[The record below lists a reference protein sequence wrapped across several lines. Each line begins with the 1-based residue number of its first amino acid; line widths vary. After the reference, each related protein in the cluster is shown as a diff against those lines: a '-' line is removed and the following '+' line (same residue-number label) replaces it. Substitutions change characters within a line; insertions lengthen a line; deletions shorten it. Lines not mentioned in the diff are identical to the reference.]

1 MRKFI
6 RAVLS
11 QVEWAAY
18 LLAIWSLLVLFL
30 EPVISHYSNYVVVQ
44 NWTAGANLVFL
55 GLAILSRL
63 VLKTGGGI
71 GKTVWFDLA
80 MLVLGTVLMLF
91 YARIVIFFLL
101 IRQTYFILDFVIFR
115 LYRGRVYK
123 WLAKN
128 PPVSLMLSFLF
139 VILIGTVLLM
149 LPVASVRKE
158 VTPIVD
164 ALFTATSA
172 TCVTGLT
179 VYDVG
184 SYFSR
189 FGQMVILILI
199 QIGGLG
205 IMTVSTAFALLLGRN
220 IDLKLKNVMS
230 QVVGGTNRVN
240 VLHLLKNIVIV
251 TVSLEL
257 IGALI
262 LLAKFLKG
270 NTLSHAIYLS
280 VFHSVSAFCNAGF
293 SVFPDNMARFGSSAI
308 VSLTIP
314 TLIILGG
321 LGFTTIIDLL
331 RYFFKKDRVNS
342 LNLHTKIVLVTT
354 TVLILGGMLSFLTME
369 YQITMKGFTA
379 PQRFLSSFF
388 QSVTLRTAGFSSLN
402 FGAMSKASI
411 FVSMILMFIGASP
424 GSTGGGIKTT
434 TFAVLGLTM
443 VSLLKGRKD
452 ISVFGRRIPSDN
464 FREAAGLVFLSAA
477 ILFFAVLALL
487 VVEPFSLDKLLFEA
501 VSAFGTVGLSM
512 GITPQLSSLGR
523 ILITFLMYVGRI
535 GPLTLIYAFAVG
547 SKKTNIKF
555 AEETIAIG

>member
-30 EPVISHYSNYVVVQ
+30 EPVISHYADYNVVQ

-63 VLKTGGGI
+63 VLKTGRGI
-71 GKTVWFDLA
+71 GKTVWFDLV
-80 MLVLGTVLMLF
+80 MLVLGTVLMVF

-101 IRQTYFILDFVIFR
+101 IRQTFFILDFFIFR
-115 LYRGRVYK
+115 LYQGKVYK
-123 WLAKN
+123 WLSKN
-128 PPVSLMLSFLF
+128 PPVSLMLSFLL

-149 LPVASVRKE
+149 LPVANTRKE
-158 VTPIVD
+158 VTPVVD

-184 SYFSR
+184 SYFSK
-189 FGQMVILILI
+189 FGQIVILILI

-230 QVVGGTNRVN
+230 QVVGGTNKVN
-240 VLHLLKNIVIV
+240 VLHLLKNIVIL

-257 IGALI
+257 VGALI
-262 LLAKFLKG
+262 LMAKFLRG

-293 SVFPDNMARFGSSAI
+293 SVFPDNMARFGGSAI
-308 VSLTIP
+308 VSLVIP
-314 TLIILGG
+314 ALIILGG

-354 TVLILGGMLSFLTME
+354 SVLILGGMLSFLTME
-369 YQITMKGFTA
+369 YHVTMKGFTA

-388 QSVTLRTAGFSSLN
+388 QSVTLRTAGFSSLD

-452 ISVFGRRIPSDN
+452 ISVFGRRIPSNN

-487 VVEPFSLDKLLFEA
+487 LVEPFSLDKLLFEA

-512 GITPQLSSLGR
+512 GITPYLSPLGR

>member
-30 EPVISHYSNYVVVQ
+30 EPVISHYADYNVVQ

-63 VLKTGGGI
+63 VLKTGRGI
-71 GKTVWFDLA
+71 GKTVWFDLV
-80 MLVLGTVLMLF
+80 MLVLGTVLMVF

-101 IRQTYFILDFVIFR
+101 IRQTFFILDFFIFR
-115 LYRGRVYK
+115 LYQGKVYK
-123 WLAKN
+123 WLSKN
-128 PPVSLMLSFLF
+128 PPVSLMLSFLL

-149 LPVASVRKE
+149 LPVANTRKE
-158 VTPIVD
+158 VTPVVD

-184 SYFSR
+184 SYFSK
-189 FGQMVILILI
+189 FGQIVILILI

-230 QVVGGTNRVN
+230 QVVGGTNKVN
-240 VLHLLKNIVIV
+240 VLHLLKNIVIL

-257 IGALI
+257 VGALI
-262 LLAKFLKG
+262 LMAKFLRG

-293 SVFPDNMARFGSSAI
+293 SVFPDNMARFGGSAI
-308 VSLTIP
+308 VSLVIP
-314 TLIILGG
+314 ALIILGG

-354 TVLILGGMLSFLTME
+354 SVLILGGMLSFLTME
-369 YQITMKGFTA
+369 YHVTMKGFTA

-388 QSVTLRTAGFSSLN
+388 QSVTLRTAGFSSLD

-411 FVSMILMFIGASP
+411 FVSMILMFIGALP

-452 ISVFGRRIPSDN
+452 ISVFGRRIPSNN

-487 VVEPFSLDKLLFEA
+487 LVEPFSLDKLLFEA

-512 GITPQLSSLGR
+512 GITPYLSPLGR

>member
-1 MRKFI
+1 MRKVL

-30 EPVISHYSNYVVVQ
+30 EPLISYYYSYSAIQ
-44 NWTAGANLVFL
+44 NWTAGANLLFL
-55 GLAILSRL
+55 GLAIISRF
-63 VLKTGGGI
+63 VLKPGGAM
-71 GKTVWFDLA
+71 GKAVWFDIA
-80 MLVLGTVLMLF
+80 MLAVGTLLMALN
-91 YARIVIFFLL
+91 ARIVIFFLL
-101 IRQTYFILDFVIFR
+101 IRQTFFILDFLIFR
-115 LYRGRVYK
+115 LNRGRGYK
-123 WLAKN
+123 WLAAN
-128 PPVSLMLSFLF
+128 PPMSLMLSFML

-149 LPVASVRKE
+149 LPVATVRKE
-158 VTPIVD
+158 VTPFVD

-179 VYDVG
+179 VYDIG
-184 SYFSR
+184 SYFSK
-189 FGQMVILILI
+189 FGQIVILLLI

-251 TVSLEL
+251 TVSVEL
-257 IGALI
+257 VGALV
-262 LLAKFLKG
+262 LLSKFIHG
-270 NTLSHAIYLS
+270 NTLSRAIYLS

-293 SVFPDNMARFGSSAI
+293 SVFPDNMAGFGNSAI
-308 VSLTIP
+308 VSLVIP
-314 TLIILGG
+314 ILIVIGG

-354 TVLILGGMLSFLTME
+354 SVLILGGMIAFMTLE
-369 YQITMKGFTA
+369 YQGTMKGFTA
-379 PQRFLSSFF
+379 PHRFLSSFF
-388 QSVTLRTAGFSSLN
+388 QSVTLRTAGFYSLD
-402 FGAMSKASI
+402 FGAMSKAVI

-443 VSLLKGRKD
+443 LSLLKGRKD

-464 FREAAGLVFLSAA
+464 FREAAGLVFLSVA
-477 ILFFAVLALL
+477 IVFFAVLALL
-487 VVEPFSLDKLLFEA
+487 LVEPFSLDKLLFEA
-501 VSAFGTVGLSM
+501 ISAFGTVGLSM
-512 GITPQLSSLGR
+512 GITPFLSPVGR
-523 ILITFLMYVGRI
+523 ILITILMYVGRI
-535 GPLTLIYAFAVG
+535 GPLTLIYAFAVR
-547 SKKTNIKF
+547 SNKTNIKF

>member
-1 MRKFI
+1 M
-6 RAVLS
+6 
-11 QVEWAAY
+11 
-18 LLAIWSLLVLFL
+18 
-30 EPVISHYSNYVVVQ
+30 
-44 NWTAGANLVFL
+44 
-55 GLAILSRL
+55 
-63 VLKTGGGI
+63 
-71 GKTVWFDLA
+71 
-80 MLVLGTVLMLF
+80 
-91 YARIVIFFLL
+91 
-101 IRQTYFILDFVIFR
+101 
-115 LYRGRVYK
+115 
-123 WLAKN
+123 
-128 PPVSLMLSFLF
+128 
-139 VILIGTVLLM
+139 
-149 LPVASVRKE
+149 
-158 VTPIVD
+158 
-164 ALFTATSA
+164 
-172 TCVTGLT
+172 
-179 VYDVG
+179 
-184 SYFSR
+184 
-189 FGQMVILILI
+189 QM
-199 QIGGLG
+199 
-205 IMTVSTAFALLLGRN
+205 
-220 IDLKLKNVMS
+220 
-230 QVVGGTNRVN
+230 
-240 VLHLLKNIVIV
+240 KNIVIL

-257 IGALI
+257 VGALI
-262 LLAKFLKG
+262 LMAKFLRG

-293 SVFPDNMARFGSSAI
+293 SVFPDNMARFGGSAI
-308 VSLTIP
+308 VSLVIP
-314 TLIILGG
+314 ALIILGG

-354 TVLILGGMLSFLTME
+354 SVLILGGMLSFLTME
-369 YQITMKGFTA
+369 YHVTMKGFTA

-388 QSVTLRTAGFSSLN
+388 QSVTLRTAGFSSLD

-452 ISVFGRRIPSDN
+452 ISVFGRRIPSNN

-487 VVEPFSLDKLLFEA
+487 LVEPFSLDKLLFEA

-512 GITPQLSSLGR
+512 GITPYLSPLGR